1 MSDKLTQAGNN
12 LMLMNPYINP
22 FGFAQHAF
30 NPNMAPNELDS
41 PIVKYVIDKN
51 SIGSSENIGNYK
63 VTKLDENK
71 YSVALTN
78 GNLGARICTKAEVD
92 ALRKQEEELLIQQQ
106 KSFENYGRA
115 QVNMKNN

>member
-12 LMLMNPYINP
+12 LMLTNPYINP

-51 SIGSSENIGNYK
+51 SKGSSENIGNYK

-106 KSFENYGRA
+106 KAFENYGKA
-115 QVNMKNN
+115 QVNMQK